1 MKEQHLLI
9 VPCAASHISFLRL
22 FWWIGR
28 QWDFMEARIRE
39 EDILKVP
46 TCGVSHRNA
55 FMYVPNVSSLLIE
68 MQHISAENFNI
79 DK

>member
-1 MKEQHLLI
+1 
-9 VPCAASHISFLRL
+9 
-22 FWWIGR
+22 
-28 QWDFMEARIRE
+28 MEARICE

-46 TCGVSHRNA
+46 ACSVSQPNA
-55 FMYVPNVSSLLIE
+55 FMYVQNVSSLLIE

>member
-22 FWWIGR
+22 FWWTGR
-28 QWDFMEARIRE
+28 QWHFMEARIYE
-39 EDILKVP
+39 EDIFKVP
-46 TCGVSHRNA
+46 TCSVSQPNA
-55 FMYVPNVSSLLIE
+55 FMYVQNVSSLLIE

>member
-1 MKEQHLLI
+1 
-9 VPCAASHISFLRL
+9 
-22 FWWIGR
+22 
-28 QWDFMEARIRE
+28 MEARICE

-46 TCGVSHRNA
+46 TCSVSQLNA
-55 FMYVPNVSSLLIE
+55 FMYVQNVSSLLIE